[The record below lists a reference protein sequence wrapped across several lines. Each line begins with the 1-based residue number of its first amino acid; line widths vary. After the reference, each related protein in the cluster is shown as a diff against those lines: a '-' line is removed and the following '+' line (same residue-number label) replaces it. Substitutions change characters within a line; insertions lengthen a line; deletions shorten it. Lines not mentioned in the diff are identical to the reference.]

1 MSISTILLPI
11 TNSLDTEAL
20 NYTKELAL
28 SNNANLIVLYITSP
42 LTFTSCYSYPS
53 ILYSVA
59 NLNMESINIAH
70 QCLTQKIDSL
80 LTDCPHE
87 VICLIG
93 PHMDTIINVARQKN
107 VDLIVVPG
115 AKEHSLDKLIHHT
128 NKDKL
133 SKKTKIPV
141 MIYDGKKEA

>member
-1 MSISTILLPI
+1 MNIRSILLPI

-20 NYTKELAL
+20 DYAKDLAL
-28 SNNANLIVLYITSP
+28 ANNAKLIVLYITSP

-59 NLNMESINIAH
+59 NLNMESIGIAQ
-70 QCLTQKIDSL
+70 QCLSKKISSL

-87 VICLIG
+87 VVCLIG
-93 PHMDTIINVARQKN
+93 PHMDTIMNVARQKN

-115 AKEHSLDKLIHHT
+115 SKENSFDKLLHSNH
-128 NKDKL
+128 KDKL
-133 SKKTKIPV
+133 AKKTKVPV
-141 MIYDGKKEA
+141 VVYDSKKEA

>member
-1 MSISTILLPI
+1 MSIRSILLPI

-20 NYTKELAL
+20 DYAKDLAL
-28 SNNANLIVLYITSP
+28 ANDAKLIVLYITSP

-59 NLNMESINIAH
+59 NLNMESINIAQ
-70 QCLTQKIDSL
+70 QCLTKKISSL

-87 VICLIG
+87 VVCLIG

-107 VDLIVVPG
+107 VDLIVVPDS
-115 AKEHSLDKLIHHT
+115 KENSLDKFLHAN
-128 NKDKL
+128 NKDKIA
-133 SKKTKIPV
+133 KKTKIPV
-141 MIYDGKKEA
+141 VVYDGKKEA